1 MILDILEYRLKSVK
15 TVFVIFV
22 ITNYVRI
29 ALAIVTVLQLIC
41 VSKKKRY
48 VLKT

>member
-29 ALAIVTVLQLIC
+29 ALAIVIF
-41 VSKKKRY
+41 SGIR
-48 VLKT
+48 KTDL